1 MWTQDITQEWENVIW
16 RVYEYETGLQLRQ
29 RIAFSIDDILSF
41 NSVGCGEI
49 DVNMD
54 VTQKQKL

>member
-1 MWTQDITQEWENVIW
+1 MWTQDITQEWKNVIW

-29 RIAFSIDDILSF
+29 RITFSIDDILSF

-49 DVNMD
+49 DM
-54 VTQKQKL
+54 

>member
-29 RIAFSIDDILSF
+29 RIAFSIDVILSF

-49 DVNMD
+49 DM
-54 VTQKQKL
+54 